1 MTERLT
7 LSKHVVTGWS
17 NEVLRPLPKAGTRQ
31 VLLSGVVFPVVWWM
45 KSMTFCRSH
54 GHLVV
59 VVLGVSP
66 PKAGLVAQMAE
77 DGGWDMIL
85 TGPTSVF
92 LLWESSA
99 EFRTIKQAL
108 TTETKAN
115 RALKPH
121 PGPSWPQSKG
131 GPRKTGFC
139 VHEYCRRLVFLSV
152 QTLLVSC
159 TDLPVRSPACFCPW
173 GHL

>member
-7 LSKHVVTGWS
+7 LSKHVVKGWS

-45 KSMTFCRSH
+45 RSMTFCRSH

-77 DGGWDMIL
+77 DGGWGMIL
-85 TGPTSVF
+85 TAPT
-92 LLWESSA
+92 
-99 EFRTIKQAL
+99 QY
-108 TTETKAN
+108 
-115 RALKPH
+115 
-121 PGPSWPQSKG
+121 
-131 GPRKTGFC
+131 FC
-139 VHEYCRRLVFLSV
+139 SGRV
-152 QTLLVSC
+152 
-159 TDLPVRSPACFCPW
+159 
-173 GHL
+173 